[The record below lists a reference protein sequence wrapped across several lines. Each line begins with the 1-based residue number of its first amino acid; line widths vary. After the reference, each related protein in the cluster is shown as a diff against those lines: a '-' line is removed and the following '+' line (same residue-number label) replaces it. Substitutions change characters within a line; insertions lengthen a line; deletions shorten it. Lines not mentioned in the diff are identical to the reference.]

1 MGELVKMRE
10 RESQKEGLRRL
21 LRTIHEKTGKTLT
34 GIEAGSYAGES
45 AQLMAETGLV
55 DRLFCVDPWK
65 GGWDSKDVASST
77 DLSEA
82 EAEFDRRMALNPRV
96 VRKFKGTLQ
105 EFRAKFPDLKP
116 DFVYIDA
123 EHTYEGCRRDIETA
137 LEWRPLAVSGH
148 DYCRGWSGVMKAV
161 DEKFGRPYAVF
172 EDESWLVF
180 PDYDSLQVLGNL

>member
-21 LRTIHEKTGKTLT
+21 LRTIYEKTGKTLT

-65 GGWDSKDVASST
+65 SGWDPKDVASST

-105 EFRAKFPDLKP
+105 EIRAKFPDLKP
-116 DFVYIDA
+116 DFVDIDA
-123 EHTYEGCRRDIETA
+123 EHTYDGCRRDIVTA
-137 LEWRPLAVSGH
+137 L
-148 DYCRGWSGVMKAV
+148 
-161 DEKFGRPYAVF
+161 
-172 EDESWLVF
+172 
-180 PDYDSLQVLGNL
+180 